1 VRRTSTALSFET
13 CRPRQAKRA
22 HLFPLG
28 LRRPGTALRSLLCL
42 IALLAFLSWPLLAK
56 ELRIESFRAQ
66 IDVLPDS
73 TVSVTESIT
82 AHFLGGPWHGLY
94 REIPVEYYTPQGMNY
109 SLFLE
114 VKDITDGSGRPLR
127 FESSRERHYRK
138 LKIFIDNADDSVQT
152 INIEYTVANALK
164 FHEDFDEFYWNVTG
178 DEWDV
183 PISSASASITLPA
196 AAKHIR
202 ANFATGAYG
211 SRGQD
216 AQISIADNGVE
227 VHTTSPLPYHHGLT
241 VAVAFDKGVLREP
254 TTLDQVV
261 LFFRSNWPLVFPCLV
276 ALIMYWIWYKN
287 GRDPRLRPVAAQY
300 EPPDKLTPSEVGT
313 LIDNSADMRDITAAI
328 VDLAVRG
335 YLVIR
340 DRSDSHMMGLYKTQS
355 YSFIL
360 KKGRAEWSSLKPHEQ
375 SLLDGIFTVGQPEEV
390 VDMED
395 LHNVFYKNIPIIKN
409 QIFAQLL
416 GHGYYLH
423 RPDTVRATYI
433 GAGLLIGFL
442 AIWGGAAMGRSL
454 GMAGAPFVIAGIA
467 SAAIVC
473 GFGWFMPARTPT
485 GTRALEGVL
494 GFEDFLAHVEADR
507 FNRMIKTPAMFE
519 KFLPFAMAL
528 GVEKNWSKA
537 FANIYTEPPQWYQ
550 GGNFSSGFYPYLF
563 VNNLNALSSQAA
575 TTFVSAPRSSGGSG
589 FGGGGGSSS
598 GGGFGGGGG
607 GGF

>member
-1 VRRTSTALSFET
+1 METAQSRDLSEIAPQLPTIGSPLRPHLRLYLFLLTSLLLFS
-13 CRPRQAKRA
+13 
-22 HLFPLG
+22 FPL
-28 LRRPGTALRSLLCL
+28 A
-42 IALLAFLSWPLLAK
+42 AK
-56 ELRIESFRAQ
+56 ELRIENFRAQ

-73 TVSVTESIT
+73 TVTVTETIT

-94 REIPVEYYTPQGMNY
+94 REIPVEYVTQQGMNY
-109 SLFLE
+109 SLFLD
-114 VKDITDGSGRPLR
+114 VKHVTDGSGHPLR
-127 FESSRERHYRK
+127 YESSRERHYRK
-138 LKIFIDNADDSVQT
+138 LKIYIDNADNSVQT
-152 INIEYTVANALK
+152 INIEYTVSEALK
-164 FHEDFDEFYWNVTG
+164 FHEDFDELYWNVTG

-183 PISSASASITLPA
+183 PINRASATITLPSD
-196 AAKHIR
+196 AKNIR
-202 ANFATGAYG
+202 ANFATGAYR

-216 AQISIADNGVE
+216 AELSVTGNGVE
-227 VHTTSPLPYHHGLT
+227 VHTTATLPYHHGLT
-241 VAVAFDKGVLREP
+241 VAVAFDKGALREP
-254 TTLDQVV
+254 TKFDEAI
-261 LFFRSNWPLVFPCLV
+261 LFFRSNWPLLLPIFV
-276 ALIMYWIWYKN
+276 ALIMYWIWYTN
-287 GRDPRLRPVAAQY
+287 GRDPRLRPITAQY

-335 YLVIR
+335 YVVIQE
-340 DRSDSHMMGLYKTQS
+340 RSESHMMGLYKKQD

-360 KKGRAEWSSLKPHEQ
+360 KKGRAEWSSLHPHEQ
-375 SLLDGIFTVGQPEEV
+375 SLLDGIFTGQPEEV
-390 VDMED
+390 VDIED

-416 GHGYYLH
+416 GRGYYLH

-433 GAGLLIGFL
+433 GGGVVIGFL
-442 AIWGGAAMGRSL
+442 SIWGGAAIGRSL
-454 GMAGAPFVIAGIA
+454 GMAGAPFIIAGIL
-467 SAAIVC
+467 SAAIIC
-473 GFGWFMPARTPT
+473 GFGWFMPARTAS

-507 FNRMIKTPAMFE
+507 FNRMIKTPEMFE

-537 FANIYTEPPQWYQ
+537 FANIYTQPPQWYQ
-550 GGNFSSGFYPYLF
+550 GGNFGPNFYAYGF

-575 TTFVSAPRSSGGSG
+575 TTFASAPRSSGGSG
-589 FGGGGGSSS
+589 FSGGSGGSFS